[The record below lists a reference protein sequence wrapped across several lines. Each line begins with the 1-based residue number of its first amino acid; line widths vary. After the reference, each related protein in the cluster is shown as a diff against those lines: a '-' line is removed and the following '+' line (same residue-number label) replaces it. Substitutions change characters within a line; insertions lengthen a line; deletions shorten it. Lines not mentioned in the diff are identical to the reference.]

1 MDLPNIV
8 AAGIYDSQ
16 IAARNIAISK
26 NRKTTMFEIE
36 LPVAEGGISYVDSNS
51 SAISTNM
58 IICAKP
64 NQIRHTRFPFKCLYV
79 HMIIHNGP
87 LYDVLINT
95 PDFFETD
102 QSENYKRI
110 LEKLSWHFNLLS
122 KREEIIIQSLIL
134 ELIYTIGKDTTK
146 RTMNHKSITNHCII
160 ENALDFITNNLKE
173 DLSLEKIA
181 KQMSLSPVYF
191 HTLFKASVG
200 KTLRDYVEEQRIRKA
215 ITLLQT
221 TDYSLTK
228 IAFECGFSSQ
238 SYFSYIFK
246 RRMKQTPRKYTQ
258 ELYDKYNV

>member
-1 MDLPNIV
+1 
-8 AAGIYDSQ
+8 
-16 IAARNIAISK
+16 
-26 NRKTTMFEIE
+26 
-36 LPVAEGGISYVDSNS
+36 
-51 SAISTNM
+51 
-58 IICAKP
+58 
-64 NQIRHTRFPFKCLYV
+64 
-79 HMIIHNGP
+79 MIIHNGP

-191 HTLFKASVG
+191 HTLFMSR
-200 KTLRDYVEEQRIRKA
+200 LRAWNCSRIQGWTCKCGSWWIEDFMGLGFHKRCYLWIRSRNSSFWYGTRKR
-215 ITLLQT
+215 
-221 TDYSLTK
+221 K
-228 IAFECGFSSQ
+228 IC
-238 SYFSYIFK
+238 
-246 RRMKQTPRKYTQ
+246 RRC
-258 ELYDKYNV
+258 N